1 MCPQNQNIFNL
12 CSTNNQ
18 IKNHIK
24 TNNYFNE
31 IQPNNQNQYLTKTN
45 SKKLVPLFIK
55 TYDKEDNLNNIKY
68 QKPQNQKLTNR
79 KYSKDSGT
87 EDSTSNEEKEDI
99 IHNKKTT
106 YKSNANDFKVK
117 YKTELCKYYE
127 INGYCK
133 YGNNCAYAHGKEN
146 LRSKVT
152 HSTYYRTK
160 KCVQF
165 FNNGFCPYGNRCQ
178 FAHGLKT
185 NIVNNPYDRNMSYS
199 KTIETLSK
207 LENVENIKVLF
218 EKKRLPIFE
227 AISPNFNGIKS
238 QLFDDIK
245 SLICE
250 KSEIYN

>member
-1 MCPQNQNIFNL
+1 MCPQNQNQNIINL
-12 CSTNNQ
+12 YSTNNQ
-18 IKNHIK
+18 IKNNIK
-24 TNNYFNE
+24 TNNNLKVNKS
-31 IQPNNQNQYLTKTN
+31 NNPNQYQTKQN
-45 SKKLVPLFIK
+45 SKKIIPHFNK
-55 TYDKEDNLNNIKY
+55 TYDKEDNLINTKY
-68 QKPQNQKLTNR
+68 QKPQNQKITYR
-79 KYSKDSGT
+79 KYSKDS
-87 EDSTSNEEKEDI
+87 EDSTSNEDKEEI
-99 IHNKKTT
+99 FQNKKTT
-106 YKSNANDFKVK
+106 YKSNSNDFKIK

-127 INGYCK
+127 IKGYCK
-133 YGNNCAYAHGKEN
+133 YGDNCAYAHGKEN

-178 FAHGLKT
+178 FAHGLKS
-185 NIVNNPYDRNMSYS
+185 NILNNPYDRNMSYS

-218 EKKRLPIFE
+218 ENKKITYFKQ
-227 AISPNFNGIKS
+227 ISLNYNGIKN

-250 KSEIYN
+250 KTEFYH

>member
-1 MCPQNQNIFNL
+1 MCPQNQNQNIINL
-12 CSTNNQ
+12 YSTNNQ
-18 IKNHIK
+18 IKNNIK
-24 TNNYFNE
+24 TNNNLKVNKS
-31 IQPNNQNQYLTKTN
+31 NNPNQYQTKQN
-45 SKKLVPLFIK
+45 SKKIIPHFNK
-55 TYDKEDNLNNIKY
+55 TYDKEDNLINTKY
-68 QKPQNQKLTNR
+68 QKPQNQKITYR
-79 KYSKDSGT
+79 KYSKDS
-87 EDSTSNEEKEDI
+87 EDSTSNEDKEEI
-99 IHNKKTT
+99 FQNKKTT
-106 YKSNANDFKVK
+106 YKSNSNDFKIK

-133 YGNNCAYAHGKEN
+133 YGDNCAYAHGKEN

-178 FAHGLKT
+178 FAHGLKS
-185 NIVNNPYDRNMSYS
+185 NILNNPYDRNMSYS

-227 AISPNFNGIKS
+227 EISPNYNGIKS
-238 QLFDDIK
+238 KLFDDIK

-250 KSEIYN
+250 KTEFYH

>member
-1 MCPQNQNIFNL
+1 MSPPNQNQTLINSNY
-12 CSTNNQ
+12 TNNQ
-18 IKNHIK
+18 IKIHING
-24 TNNYFNE
+24 NNNFNE
-31 IQPNNQNQYLTKTN
+31 NKLNNQNQYPTKQI
-45 SKKLVPLFIK
+45 SKKLLPLSKI
-55 TYDKEDNLNNIKY
+55 YDKEDNLNYQKY
-68 QKPQNQKLTNR
+68 QKPKNQKFPYR
-79 KYSKDSGT
+79 KYSKDSAT
-87 EDSTSNEEKEDI
+87 EDSTSNEDKEENVY
-99 IHNKKTT
+99 NKKS

-133 YGNNCAYAHGKEN
+133 YGDNCAYAHGKEN

-227 AISPNFNGIKS
+227 EISPNYNGIKS
-238 QLFDDIK
+238 KLFDDIK